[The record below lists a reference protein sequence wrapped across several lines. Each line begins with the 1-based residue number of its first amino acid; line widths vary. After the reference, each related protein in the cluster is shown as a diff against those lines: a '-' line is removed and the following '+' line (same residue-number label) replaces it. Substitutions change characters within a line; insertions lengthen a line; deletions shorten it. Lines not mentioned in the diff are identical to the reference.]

1 MRSCHAGFGLHIRWF
16 TRGGVEV
23 DLCGHATLASAYI
36 LRQKGYVSSRGMIS
50 FQTKSGLLAAKADG
64 EHITLDFPLDEITGL
79 KEKKN
84 ELGALLGL
92 TPLYTAKT
100 KFDYLVVVDSEE
112 AAKKLKPDFEKLKKL
127 PGRGIIVTAKASGK
141 EYDFV
146 SRFFA
151 PAVGINED
159 PVTGS
164 AHCALGPYWGSILK
178 KNKLVGYQASKE
190 GGIVH
195 VEVLKDRVLLS
206 GKAQEVLIS
215 DEMRNIIQSF

>member
-1 MRSCHAGFGLHIRWF
+1 
-16 TRGGVEV
+16 
-23 DLCGHATLASAYI
+23 
-36 LRQKGYVSSRGMIS
+36 
-50 FQTKSGLLAAKADG
+50 
-64 EHITLDFPLDEITGL
+64 
-79 KEKKN
+79 
-84 ELGALLGL
+84 LGL

-112 AAKKLKPDFEKLKKL
+112 AVKKLKPDFEKLKKL
-127 PGRGIIVTAKASGK
+127 PGRGIIVTAKASDK
-141 EYDFV
+141 RYDFV

-151 PAVGINED
+151 PAIGIDED

-190 GGIVH
+190 GGVVH

-206 GKAQEVLIS
+206 GNAQEVPIS
-215 DEMRNIIQSF
+215 GELREIIQSIYL